1 MTRRAGYMYGAALE
15 RGPAAQVGAGLGQ
28 TTSTGTVSLI
38 APTDSISATGDE
50 RTVDGIRMEFQ
61 LTPGTEAPAG
71 MNVFFPDRAALC
83 MAENATHVLH
93 NILTIRGALVR
104 DPRVW
109 SRYLTEAMD
118 RFGGRSDVVF
128 ASHHW
133 PTWGRERL
141 TGFLGEQRDLYA
153 YLHDQTLRMLNKGLT
168 GSEIAEA
175 IQMPPALEHAWHARG
190 YYGSVSHSVKAIYQR
205 YMGWYDGNPAH
216 LWQHPP
222 VEQGRRYGRHGRRRS
237 GGGAGTDRAR

>member
-1 MTRRAGYMYGAALE
+1 
-15 RGPAAQVGAGLGQ
+15 
-28 TTSTGTVSLI
+28 
-38 APTDSISATGDE
+38 
-50 RTVDGIRMEFQ
+50 
-61 LTPGTEAPAG
+61 
-71 MNVFFPDRAALC
+71 
-83 MAENATHVLH
+83 
-93 NILTIRGALVR
+93 
-104 DPRVW
+104 
-109 SRYLTEAMD
+109 MD

-141 TGFLGEQRDLYA
+141 TRFLGEQRDLYA

-190 YYGSVSHSVKAIYQR
+190 YYGSVSHNVKAIYQR

-216 LWQHPP
+216 LWQYPP
-222 VEQGRRYGRHGRRRS
+222 WSRAGDTWPPWGAQERWWRWHGPRTRRATSDGPQSFWTGSSLPSPRTPKPSHSRRTRWS
-237 GGGAGTDRAR
+237 N